1 MQASRLFKKIFLKL
15 NKSGGGA
22 CIDLFCT
29 DEKNHSCMGF
39 ADSPVS
45 LAFGDL
51 HCSELYYRQDW
62 RQCYGVPC
70 ASRLLRSEL
79 NYFSILLG
87 LDWFIPCS
95 LIYFVPS
102 PKELIDYLLGKTK
115 AGLGHNPLGALSV
128 LGLLFSVGLQAVTGL
143 FANDDIAFEGPFAK
157 YVSNDTVQLLTSIH
171 HINENILIILIALHL
186 CAIVYYQKFKGEN
199 LIKPMLVGDKE
210 IDPSEQAKYL
220 PSDLGQ
226 ASRDGGLQRG
236 LALLLLSLLAL
247 ILVYFI
253 KG

>member
-1 MQASRLFKKIFLKL
+1 M
-15 NKSGGGA
+15 
-22 CIDLFCT
+22 
-29 DEKNHSCMGF
+29 
-39 ADSPVS
+39 
-45 LAFGDL
+45 
-51 HCSELYYRQDW
+51 
-62 RQCYGVPC
+62 
-70 ASRLLRSEL
+70 
-79 NYFSILLG
+79 
-87 LDWFIPCS
+87 
-95 LIYFVPS
+95 
-102 PKELIDYLLGKTK
+102 
-115 AGLGHNPLGALSV
+115 
-128 LGLLFSVGLQAVTGL
+128 GLLFSVGLQAVTGL